1 MKKKDKN
8 AILKYANELTD
19 EELKEEYYKAVY
31 NSLGSLTEDM
41 YELGYDKRDIE
52 EREMHKKYLGEKAD
66 ILEMLCEERGI
77 SLWVN

>member
-8 AILKYANELTD
+8 AILKYAKELTD
-19 EELKEEYYKAVY
+19 EKLKEEYYKTVY

-52 EREMHKKYLGEKAD
+52 EREKHEKYLGEKAD

-77 SLWVN
+77 GLWVN